1 MNILDV
7 AFVEELVDACQYF
20 WEAGW
25 GEYHAGNISYLLS
38 DDEFDQSICR
48 CRHLLMLPLI
58 QLA

>member
-25 GEYHAGNISYLLS
+25 EISAI
-38 DDEFDQSICR
+38 FFQ
-48 CRHLLMLPLI
+48 MMNLI
-58 QLA
+58 S